1 MKLIDPGLLIV
12 RCAPQIREAF
22 LDCVCGAED
31 REPIVVLRVPSAE
44 VEGVPYYRWRDS
56 LSEHS
61 EREKAEAVHIA
72 AERRGEIHVF
82 VVETITDSREHVLIE
97 KQTQDDGRPDELS
110 DADLREARDRRAAF
124 IRRRAGLVRLLEPR
138 VSCPR
143 GCGALMR
150 PVQYET
156 STPVAQVLCAEKC
169 PRCHEEIRVCRPPL
183 LQLDREGLAAFL
195 PARLVEK
202 IVAEAGRV
210 YPR

>member
-1 MKLIDPGLLIV
+1 MSVIDPRLLIV

-22 LDCVCGAED
+22 RDCVCEGD
-31 REPIVVLRVPSAE
+31 REPVVVLRVPSAE
-44 VEGVPYYRWRDS
+44 VEGIPYCHWRDS
-56 LSEHS
+56 LAKRS
-61 EREKAEAVHIA
+61 ERDEAEAVHLA
-72 AERRGEIHVF
+72 AERRGDIHVF
-82 VVETITDSREHVLIE
+82 VVETITDSCEHVLIE
-97 KQTQDDGRPDELS
+97 RQMPDEEVQDELS
-110 DADLREARDRRAAF
+110 DADLREARDRRAEF
-124 IRRRAGLVRLLEPR
+124 IRRRARLVRLLEPR

-156 STPVAQVLCAEKC
+156 STPVAQVLCAERC

-210 YPR
+210 YPK